1 MTRIREGLAWLWWH
15 IMAAVRML
23 WICRAAVL
31 PVLVGV
37 ALIVLTDQARDIVI
51 ADAAPSRKGLPALV
65 ATLVAVT
72 IWATIAWYWARVTVQ
87 FALINP
93 PPPLPHQRWHGWL
106 TVEVPRLIGTAA
118 MLSVALAFWKAR
130 TLYSYAGDDKHA
142 SRFLVLMFAYMAIAG
157 IFYIAVRNRE
167 RIVLWLIKKRIVG
180 PSWLPDRNLTTE
192 IFDPRHPFAHKFLIA
207 TVLAAPFF
215 SVLVLLFP
223 VSMSHDI
230 FRGAVPAA
238 LLGFALMVPVG
249 CYLVMLAAKYELP
262 LFGSAIALLVVS
274 PMVFGDFHDVRTLRD
289 AKAPDG
295 TPLDCKQ
302 QDEAWIAKDKRLM
315 LKEAYLKWWEAN
327 EKLVPTPVD
336 GNLKAPPLVMV
347 ATAGGASR
355 AAFWTTQVLGEI
367 AAREPHFTDQL
378 FMISGVSGGSLGAVT
393 FRSLVE
399 AHRLE
404 KKTSPVLDKPAEK
417 AREIIEN
424 DFLGPTFAA
433 GLYVDLPS
441 NGLTLVRKLV
451 PSAVLPDRG
460 VAIEK
465 AWEEAWENS
474 GAGSNAKLTWDKG
487 FVATFGGDR
496 PWPALVLNGTSVE
509 RGKRIITSNIR
520 FSTPTTAASN
530 LSGGINRYDT
540 FDMTKAD
547 IPISTS
553 VTMSARFP
561 VISPTGALRDCQGKV
576 QARVTDGGLFENFG
590 AYTLDE
596 VLRYLTLRLTEVQN
610 GTHQAMPVAIL
621 ISSDPSLDRL
631 HLRSDGKPS
640 TAPPDCSPVPGD
652 NHPDPK
658 LQSGNHWDECPA
670 AVKDH
675 AELLVDPVLALYDGR
690 VARGEAAATA
700 LYDRIRDAKIAVRNR
715 LADQINERK
724 QKESPAPMTAED
736 LRKQNDETLDMLR
749 RRLDLADNSD
759 FFHFRQCRLPKH
771 KSPTMSWHDSEE
783 AWDVLHRMLG
793 LDKGSNDECGNRGEF
808 IRLCIRLARLTEGID
823 ATDACQKKWQSP

>member
-1 MTRIREGLAWLWWH
+1 MQQFREGLAWLWWR

-37 ALIVLTDQARDIVI
+37 ALIGLTDQARDIVI
-51 ADAAPSRKGLPALV
+51 ADAAPSWKGLPALL

-72 IWATIAWYWARVTVQ
+72 IWSTIAWYWARVTVQ
-87 FALINP
+87 YTVINP
-93 PPPLPHQRWHGWL
+93 PPPTHQRWHGLL
-106 TVEVPRLIGTAA
+106 TVEMPRLIGTAG
-118 MLSVALAFWKAR
+118 MLSVALAFWKAHE
-130 TLYSYAGDDKHA
+130 LYSYAGDDKHA
-142 SRFLVLMFAYMAIAG
+142 FRFLVLMCLYIAIAG
-157 IFYIAVRNRE
+157 IFYIVVRNRE
-167 RIVLWLIKKRIVG
+167 RIVLWLIKKGIVG
-180 PSWLPDRNLTTE
+180 QSWLPDRTLSTE
-192 IFDPRHPFAHKFLIA
+192 IFDPRHPFVRRFLVT
-207 TVLAAPFF
+207 TVVAAPVF
-215 SVLVLLFP
+215 SILVLLFP
-223 VSMSHDI
+223 VWMSDNI

-249 CYLVMLAAKYELP
+249 CFLVMLSAKYGLP

-274 PMVFGDFHDVRTLRD
+274 PMVFGDFHDVRTLRVAHAD
-289 AKAPDG
+289 GKA
-295 TPLDCKQ
+295 LDCKQ
-302 QDEAWIAKDKRLM
+302 QDAAWAGAGDKRLM
-315 LKEAYLKWWEAN
+315 LKDAYFKWWDVN
-327 EKLVPTPVD
+327 QKLVGASVD
-336 GNLKAPPLVMV
+336 GDLNAPPLVMV

-355 AAFWTTQVLGEI
+355 AAFWTSQVLGEI
-367 AAREPHFTDQL
+367 AAREPHFTERL

-404 KKTSPVLDKPAEK
+404 KKTSETLDNPAEK
-417 AREIIEN
+417 ARKIIEN

-433 GLYVDLPS
+433 GLYVDLPFS
-441 NGLTLVRKLV
+441 GLTVVRKVV

-465 AWEEAWENS
+465 AWEKAWENS
-474 GAGSNAKLTWDKG
+474 GAAGNAKLTWDKG

-509 RGKRIITSNIR
+509 QGKRIITSNVR
-520 FSTPTTAASN
+520 FSSPAPSGTD
-530 LSGGINRYDT
+530 LSGGVNRYDT
-540 FDMTKAD
+540 FDITKAD

-561 VISPTGALRDCQGKV
+561 VISPTGALRDCSGRA

-596 VLRYLTLRLTEVQN
+596 VLRYLTLRVREVQD

-621 ISSDPSLDRL
+621 ISSDPSIDRL
-631 HLRSDGKPS
+631 HLRSDGKAS
-640 TAPPDCSPVPGD
+640 TAPPDCSPVAGD

-658 LQSGNHWDECPA
+658 RHPGNGWLECPA
-670 AVKDH
+670 GVKDH
-675 AELLVDPVLALYDGR
+675 GELFVDPVLALYDGR

-700 LYDRIRDAKIAVRNR
+700 LYDRVRDAQIAVRNR
-715 LADQINERK
+715 LAAQIDGRK
-724 QKESPAPMTAED
+724 REASSQPMTAKD
-736 LRKQNDETLDMLR
+736 LKEQEDETLEMLR
-749 RRLDLADNSD
+749 RRLAVDNNTD
-759 FFHFRQCRLPKH
+759 FFHFRQCRVPRR

-783 AWDVLHRMLG
+783 AWGVLQMMLG
-793 LDKGSNDECGNRGEF
+793 LDKGSNDDCGNRAEF
-808 IRLCIRLARLTEGID
+808 IRLCVRLARLTDGVD
-823 ATDACQKKWQSP
+823 ATDACQKKWLK